1 MLLATFLAALATVE
15 LAAQP
20 QILWVRQP
28 LHSQSDSKV
37 LITAAMIFRSGTMI
51 PISRRASSSSS
62 RRLWLP
68 MNIWLRSRT
77 IVRVCRRIPFSLR
90 MARPLVLRVTLPM
103 MRTSIP
109 CFGSFF
115 EQPGHRPVRDLHVI
129 NEQLFFGA
137 LDKRGQ
143 LLSRI
148 QRADQEPGTAR
159 SVGLSLGVAFEKLYP
174 LPAPAGG

>member
-15 LAAQP
+15 LAGSAADS
-20 QILWVRQP
+20 LGEATAAF
-28 LHSQSDSKV
+28 QSDSKV
-37 LITAAMIFRSGTMI
+37 LITAAMIFRSGRMI

-62 RRLWLP
+62 RKLWLP

-77 IVRVCRRIPFSLR
+77 IVRVCRRMPFSLR
-90 MARPLVLRVTLPM
+90 MAKPLVLRVTLPM

-109 CFGSFF
+109 CFGFFF
-115 EQPGHRPVRDLHVI
+115 EQPGHRPVRNLHVI

-137 LDKRGQ
+137 LDKRRQ

-148 QRADQEPGTAR
+148 QRANQEPGIAR
-159 SVGLSLGVAFEKLYP
+159 SVGLSLGVAFEKL
-174 LPAPAGG
+174 